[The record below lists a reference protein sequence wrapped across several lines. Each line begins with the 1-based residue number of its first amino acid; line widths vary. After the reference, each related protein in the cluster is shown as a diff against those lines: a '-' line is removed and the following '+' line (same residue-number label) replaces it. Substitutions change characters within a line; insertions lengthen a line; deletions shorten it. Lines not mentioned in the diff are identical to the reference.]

1 MREAYKALH
10 DLAAQLSQ
18 KTEIDLHFYPPT
30 FDVEDTCYVVT
41 DVFGLIAQ
49 LQKLRDLPD
58 SFDECYDRIV
68 KPSAIR
74 LSPIRHPASSADSWN
89 GRRAPG
95 IESLTPTPTGL
106 VELHNG
112 L

>member
-68 KPSAIR
+68 EAIRPYVYLPSAIQHR
-74 LSPIRHPASSADSWN
+74 PQT
-89 GRRAPG
+89 PG
-95 IESLTPTPTGL
+95 MGGAHRE
-106 VELHNG
+106 
-112 L
+112 